1 MHLARLIDIKI
12 KGRFCYGNYRPNR
25 NEKTNQFIRDR
36 ACDFT
41 MRFCC
46 YIVVC
51 IVVCIDLLYVYNR
64 TILIR
69 NPCVIFSKKSVKH

>member
-1 MHLARLIDIKI
+1 MEITDPTVMKKQISLSEIGLVILHA
-12 KGRFCYGNYRPNR
+12 
-25 NEKTNQFIRDR
+25 
-36 ACDFT
+36 

-46 YIVVC
+46 YIVVW

-69 NPCVIFSKKSVKH
+69 NPCIIFSKKSVNIEGFYRVIKFKK